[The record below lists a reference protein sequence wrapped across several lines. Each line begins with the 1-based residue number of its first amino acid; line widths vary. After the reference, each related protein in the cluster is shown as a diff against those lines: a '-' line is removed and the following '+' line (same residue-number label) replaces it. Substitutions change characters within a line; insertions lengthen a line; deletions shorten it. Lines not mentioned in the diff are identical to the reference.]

1 MWAARGTQLAG
12 RRGDTQGLRPILV
25 IVGLALAFLAAVLV
39 VWTSGRTAE
48 WYRYVAGLQGV
59 PPFVAALY
67 GVRRLAAR
75 RRRGGAAA
83 TGNRYVAGLAVLVLG
98 LLCWAA
104 AEFGLLAYGLFAD
117 SLPLYPSWLDIGAV
131 ASIVCW
137 AAVVFV
143 TFEGYGEGGGR
154 RFDFLKAVNDDSR
167 MLAIFFGANIGL
179 LAAFQG
185 ADLRGLVT
193 PEAGP
198 SAVGYALDAFFT
210 TSDLFLLWM
219 TARLVHGEPGRAMVR
234 GRAALVLVAV
244 GLGLLYAADLVFIV
258 HSAVGEHWGH
268 VHVHVPH
275 YFGIVPDFGYVA
287 AIACMSVAAQLY
299 PTDPPVFAADER

>member
-1 MWAARGTQLAG
+1 MGRARGTQLAG

-25 IVGLALAFLAAVLV
+25 IVGLALAFLAALHV

-117 SLPLYPSWLDIGAV
+117 SLPLYPSWLDVGAV
-131 ASIVCW
+131 ASIFCW

-143 TFEGYGEGGGR
+143 TFEGFVDGGGR

-167 MLAIFFGANIGL
+167 MLAIFFGANVAL
-179 LAAFQG
+179 LAVFHG
-185 ADLRGLVT
+185 ADLRGLVS
-193 PEAGP
+193 PDAG
-198 SAVGYALDAFFT
+198 SRAVGYALDAFYT
-210 TSDLFLLWM
+210 TTDVFLLWM
-219 TARLVHGEPGRAMVR
+219 TARLVHGEPGRSMVR

-244 GLGLLYAADLVFIV
+244 GLGLLYAGDLVATLNY
-258 HSAVGEHWGH
+258 AVGERRGEYLFS
-268 VHVHVPH
+268 P
-275 YFGIVPDFGYVA
+275 YYGIVPDFAYTA
-287 AIACMSVAAQLY
+287 YIACMSVAAQLY
-299 PTDPPVFAADER
+299 PTDPPVFAADDQ

>member
-1 MWAARGTQLAG
+1 MERGRGKQLAARRA
-12 RRGDTQGLRPILV
+12 DAQGLRPSLV
-25 IVGLALAFLAAVLV
+25 VVGLALALWAVLLV
-39 VWTSGRTAE
+39 IEASGRTEE
-48 WYRYVAGLQGV
+48 WYRYVAGLQGL

-67 GVRRLAAR
+67 GLRRLVAR

-104 AEFGLLAYGLFAD
+104 AELGLLAYGLFAD
-117 SLPLYPSWLDIGAV
+117 SLPLYPSRLDVGLAG
-131 ASIVCW
+131 SRVCW

-143 TFEGYGEGGGR
+143 TFEGFVDGDGR
-154 RFDFLKAVNDDSR
+154 RFDYLKAVNDDSR
-167 MLAIFFGANIGL
+167 MLAIFFAANVAL
-179 LAAFQG
+179 LAAFHGGHLSQLLSVG
-185 ADLRGLVT
+185 AGRGA
-193 PEAGP
+193 AGH
-198 SAVGYALDAFFT
+198 ALDAFYT
-210 TSDLFLLWM
+210 TADLFLLWM
-219 TARLVHGEPGRAMVR
+219 AARLVHGEPGRAMVR

-258 HSAVGEHWGH
+258 NSGVGEHGGH

-287 AIACMSVAAQLY
+287 AIACLSVAAQLY
-299 PTDPPVFAADER
+299 PTDPPVFATDEQ